1 MREQLLDLLACPRCG
16 GELRVEG
23 AGEGSPAP
31 VSTGGAAGD
40 IEDGRLACTCGAVYG
55 VSAGIPRTVIAAGAA
70 IGESLPG
77 PDETSLDPQLATT
90 LRSYSNWWN
99 HVQKDF
105 SLQLDN
111 AAILRAR
118 TGLGPDDVRG
128 KVVLDAGCGNGR
140 IAGVLCDWGAAAVVA
155 FDLGQGVDRARE
167 LLGDRPN
174 LHLVQ
179 GSIMDPPFAPESF
192 DIVVSLGV
200 LHHTPDTRA
209 AFDRVASL
217 VKQGGQC
224 AIYLYKRD
232 EYRFGESEAY
242 AGLKQAGG
250 ALYHEPMRRLIAG
263 LPHRA
268 ILAWSRLMTSKR
280 AQMDRLARRKALRP
294 FTRLFEFVLPYDI
307 HKPLES
313 REFNVVRNYDHYS
326 TRYLTRHTRQELVEW
341 FQDEGFDDIEVLPY
355 PTSVRGVKVAEPQ
368 DPVTVTLWR
377 ERSIDAIESRGVER
391 RPEGAPVVDRHPK
404 GARVADRPPA

>member
-1 MREQLLDLLACPRCG
+1 MREQLLDLLACPLCG
-16 GELRVEG
+16 GELRIEG
-23 AGEGSPAP
+23 AS
-31 VSTGGAAGD
+31 GD
-40 IEDGRLACTCGAVYG
+40 VEDGRLACACGAVFS
-55 VSAGIPRTVIAAGAA
+55 VSAGIPRTVASADGARDL
-70 IGESLPG
+70 SRSDH
-77 PDETSLDPQLATT
+77 DETSIDPRVSTT

-99 HVQKDF
+99 HVQKDV
-105 SLQLDN
+105 SHQLDN

-118 TGLGPDDVRG
+118 TGLGPEDVHG

-140 IAGVLCDWGAAAVVA
+140 IAGVLCDWGATAVVA

-179 GSIMDPPFAPESF
+179 GSIMNPPFAPETF
-192 DIVVSLGV
+192 DIVISLGV

-209 AFDRVASL
+209 AFARVASL

-232 EYRFGESEAY
+232 EYRFGESEAF

-250 ALYHEPMRRLIAG
+250 AIYHEPMRRLIAG

-280 AQMDRLARRKALRP
+280 AYLDRLARRRTLRP
-294 FTRLFEFVLPYDI
+294 FTRLLEFVLPYDI

-341 FQDEGFDDIEVLPY
+341 YQDEGFDEIEVLPY

-368 DPVTVTLWR
+368 DQVTVTMWR
-377 ERSIDAIESRGVER
+377 ERSIDEIESRGVER
-391 RPEGAPVVDRHPK
+391 LPDD
-404 GARVADRPPA
+404 ARAADRRPA